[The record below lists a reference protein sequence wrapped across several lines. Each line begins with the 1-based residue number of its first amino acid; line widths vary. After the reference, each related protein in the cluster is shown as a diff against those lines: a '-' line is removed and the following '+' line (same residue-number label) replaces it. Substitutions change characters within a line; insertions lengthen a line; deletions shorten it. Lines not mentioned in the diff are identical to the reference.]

1 MADNYVE
8 NHQLEFEAQ
17 KAKKEKERKKRMHRY
32 LVAYRKKLEQQKQ
45 QQQPDNNKWPTF
57 PGKRASLY
65 APAKLH
71 SGRKVSFLNGYLAR
85 SLIFQ

>member
-17 KAKKEKERKKRMHRY
+17 KAKKEKEHKKRLHRY

-45 QQQPDNNKWPTF
+45 QSQDNDK
-57 PGKRASLY
+57 
-65 APAKLH
+65 
-71 SGRKVSFLNGYLAR
+71 
-85 SLIFQ
+85 

>member
-45 QQQPDNNKWPTF
+45 QKQQLPNNDKWP
-57 PGKRASLY
+57 
-65 APAKLH
+65 
-71 SGRKVSFLNGYLAR
+71 SFLAAMAHYAATISPHESKKFLKGYLAR
-85 SLIFQ
+85 FLIFQ